1 MGRTGR
7 YYAILR
13 NFSYYFYNTGNMFA
27 LGKPI
32 IQTFIN
38 ESLHMTLK
46 EIAKEAGV
54 APSTV
59 SRILNN
65 KGHLAASQETQDRV
79 WAIVHRLGYVP
90 NNAAKK
96 LRTGEDVKPGNATA
110 IACLYARSGRSMDSP
125 FFLDIARG
133 IEIEAFSHNC
143 FMRYSLTTGDLST
156 LQNFAESPAGIA
168 VLGRCNKRILHDLK
182 GIIPSVI
189 YAGLNNI
196 DADYD
201 QVISDGKDASYKVMD
216 YLIGVGHEHIAYIG
230 ETSEEIR
237 YIGYRDKLIERRI
250 PFRPEYVVDRLL
262 SADGGYSGMMLLME
276 SAPQVTAVFCAN
288 DQTAIGAVKAAQ
300 VMGLRIPED
309 ISIASIDDI
318 EMAKYMSPP
327 LTTVHIPTAEI
338 GSVAAKILIDRIQ
351 GGHKLPMKISLPS
364 KLIIRESCATPRS
377 KSISVR

>member
-1 MGRTGR
+1 
-7 YYAILR
+7 
-13 NFSYYFYNTGNMFA
+13 
-27 LGKPI
+27 
-32 IQTFIN
+32 
-38 ESLHMTLK
+38 MTLK

-79 WAIVHRLGYVP
+79 WKVVHRMGYIP

-96 LRTGEDVKPGNATA
+96 LRSGEKTEIGNGTT
-110 IACLYARSGRSMDSP
+110 IACLYARMGRSMDSP

-156 LQNFAESPAGIA
+156 MRTFTEVPSGIA
-168 VLGRCNKRILHDLK
+168 VLGRCDKRVLHDLK
-182 GIIPSVI
+182 NIVPSVI
-189 YAGLNNI
+189 YAGLNSIN
-196 DADYD
+196 ADYD
-201 QVISDGKDASYKVMD
+201 QVISDGKDAAYKVMD
-216 YLIGVGHEHIAYIG
+216 YLIELGHKNIAYIG
-230 ETSEEIR
+230 ETTDEIR
-237 YIGYRDKLIERRI
+237 YIGYREKLMEHRI

-262 SADGGYSGMMLLME
+262 SADGGYSGMKLLME
-276 SAPQVTAVFCAN
+276 TTSEITAVFCAN

-309 ISIASIDDI
+309 ISVASIDDI
-318 EMAKYMSPP
+318 EMAKYMFPP

-351 GGHKLPMKISLPS
+351 GGHKLPMRISLPS
-364 KLIIRESCATPRS
+364 RLIVRESCAPPKGR
-377 KSISVR
+377 KAPK

>member
-1 MGRTGR
+1 
-7 YYAILR
+7 
-13 NFSYYFYNTGNMFA
+13 
-27 LGKPI
+27 
-32 IQTFIN
+32 
-38 ESLHMTLK
+38 MTLK

-79 WAIVHRLGYVP
+79 WEVVHRLGYIP
-90 NNAAKK
+90 NSAAKK
-96 LRTGEDVKPGNATA
+96 LREGEESIRQNATA
-110 IACLYARSGRSMDSP
+110 IACLYARTGRSMDSP

-156 LQNFAESPAGIA
+156 LKNFSEAPSGIA
-168 VLGRCNKRILHDLK
+168 VLGRCNRRILHELK
-182 GIIPSVI
+182 ATIPNVI
-189 YAGLNNI
+189 YAGLNSI

-201 QVISDGKDASYKVMD
+201 QVISDGKDAAYKVMD
-216 YLIGVGHEHIAYIG
+216 YLISLGHEKIAYIG
-230 ETSEEIR
+230 ETTDEVR
-237 YIGYRDKLIERRI
+237 YIGYREKLMECKI
-250 PFRPEYVVDRLL
+250 PFCAEYVVDRLL
-262 SADGGYSGMMLLME
+262 SADGGYSGMNMLMK
-276 SAPQVTAVFCAN
+276 SAPEVTAVFCAN

-300 VMGLRIPED
+300 IMGLHIPDD

-327 LTTVHIPTAEI
+327 LTTIHIPTTEI
-338 GSVAAKILIDRIQ
+338 GGIAAKILIDRIQ

-364 KLIIRESCATPRS
+364 RLIIRESCAPPR
-377 KSISVR
+377 KNKISIKR

>member
-1 MGRTGR
+1 
-7 YYAILR
+7 
-13 NFSYYFYNTGNMFA
+13 
-27 LGKPI
+27 
-32 IQTFIN
+32 
-38 ESLHMTLK
+38 MTLK

-65 KGHLAASQETQDRV
+65 QGHLAASQETQDRV
-79 WAIVHRLGYVP
+79 WEVVHRLGYVP

-96 LRTGEDVKPGNATA
+96 LRSGEKAEANRGTT
-110 IACLYARSGRSMDSP
+110 IACLYARMGRSMDSP

-156 LQNFAESPAGIA
+156 MRTFTEVPAGIA
-168 VLGRCNKRILHDLK
+168 VLGRCDKRVLHDLK
-182 GIIPSVI
+182 GIVPSVI
-189 YAGLNNI
+189 YAGLNSI
-196 DADYD
+196 HADYD
-201 QVISDGKDASYKVMD
+201 QVISDGKDAACKVMD
-216 YLIGVGHEHIAYIG
+216 YLVELGHKHIAYIG
-230 ETSEEIR
+230 ETTEEIR
-237 YIGYRDKLIERRI
+237 YIGYREKLMEYRI

-262 SADGGYSGMMLLME
+262 SADGGYSGMKLLME
-276 SAPQVTAVFCAN
+276 TAPEITAVFCAN
-288 DQTAIGAVKAAQ
+288 DQTAIGAAKAAQ

-309 ISIASIDDI
+309 VSIASIDDI
-318 EMAKYMSPP
+318 EMAKYMFPP

-364 KLIIRESCATPRS
+364 RLIVRESCAPPKGQ
-377 KSISVR
+377 KSVAK